1 MLKLVSSVESYSEE
15 ITVKELVSHKLF
27 GLDSVAGESANAFN
41 DYIVLNKFLK
51 NIITNMRIMINSI
64 KK

>member
-15 ITVKELVSHKLF
+15 ITVKELVRHKLF